1 MHIHNSQQTLKPRIM
16 KQMRLIIL
24 LLFYCLSSNI
34 SSAQN
39 EQIMWKSE
47 NKVEYTNDETAIKN
61 LVLLKENLKA
71 RKKNENFSFRKKII
85 III

>member
-85 III
+85 I

>member
-1 MHIHNSQQTLKPRIM
+1 M

-85 III
+85 I